1 MMKSS
6 AFCMVAIAGIAAAAA
21 MAVETDPIAAFAS
34 IGRSQ
39 LWRTAPAAEF
49 DVAVP
54 MPDGATSATLTVA
67 GRGYT
72 RVFSG
77 ITGPSQRISL
87 PVASA
92 EDDEGLYTLTLE
104 FDDDAHTVLSSQ
116 LATPMGAAAGGEATA
131 VVRTM
136 GAEAFNKVR
145 TYALF
150 PIPAGAAALSVNG
163 ADVGL
168 DPAFTPGWFLFGPA
182 AMNVMYGLIL
192 SGADGSETTASLYGA
207 SIGFC
212 IYFK

>member
-1 MMKSS
+1 M
-6 AFCMVAIAGIAAAAA
+6 AA
-21 MAVETDPIAAFAS
+21 VTEPIAAFATV
-34 IGRSQ
+34 GKGQ

-54 MPDGATSATLTVA
+54 MPAGATSATLTIA
-67 GRGYT
+67 RRGYT
-72 RVFSG
+72 RAFSG

-87 PVASA
+87 PVASV

-131 VVRTM
+131 VVRTR
-136 GAEAFNKVR
+136 GAEAWRKVR

-150 PIPAGAAALSVNG
+150 PIPDGAAALSVNG

-168 DPAFTPGWFLFGPA
+168 DPALTPGWFLFGPA
-182 AMNVMYGLIL
+182 AMNVMYGLVL
-192 SGADGSETTASLYGA
+192 SGADGSETTVSLYGA
-207 SIGFC
+207 SVGFC
-212 IYFK
+212 INFR